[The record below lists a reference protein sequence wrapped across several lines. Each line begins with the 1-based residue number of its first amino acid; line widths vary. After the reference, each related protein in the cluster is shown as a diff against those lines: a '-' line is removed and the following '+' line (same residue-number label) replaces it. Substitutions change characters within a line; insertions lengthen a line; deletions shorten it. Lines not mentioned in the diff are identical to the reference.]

1 MKRRFDRSL
10 AAAAAAGACIVV
22 FSLLLFAVARSF
34 RSSIAEIA
42 ESGTRVTIVN
52 ADGSVFYDTDDATG
66 NHATRE
72 EVRQAFASGHSTVLR
87 HSDTL
92 NRDFLYCARTVDG
105 RVVRLAVPY
114 TGVIRSQRL
123 AWAGLCAAVAMG
135 ACVIALVFMV
145 TRRLT
150 RRIDEQSKR
159 LEIAAANE
167 RFRREFTTNVTHE
180 LKSPLTAIQG
190 AVDVLG
196 DGSCLS
202 EEERKDLFGIIHG
215 ESARLGSLVG
225 DVLSLAQIEQEEIE
239 HSHDFADVPLA
250 ELVDAVAAR
259 EQAKAN
265 AAHVK
270 IAVVRNDDVHVKG
283 DVGRLEE
290 ILENL
295 IDNALRY
302 SGSDRIDITSA
313 ATPTEVTVSV
323 TDFGIGIPAEHIPH
337 IFERRFYRVNKSRS
351 RSLGGTG
358 LGLAIVKHLVQ
369 LHGGSISVVSRPGQ
383 GTTFSFTLPRLPHPA
398 DFPSI
403 HRKLLNGRAN
413 PPAPTS

>member
-22 FSLLLFAVARSF
+22 FSLILFAVARSF
-34 RSSIAEIA
+34 RSSIAEMA

-52 ADGSVFYDTDDATG
+52 ADGSVFYDTDDATD

-72 EVRQAFASGHSTVLR
+72 EVRQAFARGHSTVLR

-135 ACVIALVFMV
+135 ACVIVLVFVV

-150 RRIDEQSKR
+150 RRLDEQSKR

-196 DGSCLS
+196 DGSRLS
-202 EEERKDLFGIIHG
+202 EEERKDLFGIIRG

-250 ELVDAVAAR
+250 ELVDAVATR

-302 SGSDRIDITSA
+302 SGSDRIDVSSA

-337 IFERRFYRVNKSRS
+337 IFERFYRVNKSRS

-369 LHGGSISVVSRPGQ
+369 LHGGSVSVASRPGQ
-383 GTTFSFTLPRLPHPA
+383 GTTFSFTLSRLSHPA

>member
-1 MKRRFDRSL
+1 M
-10 AAAAAAGACIVV
+10 AAAAASVCIVV
-22 FSLLLFAVARSF
+22 FSLILFAVARSF

-42 ESGTRVTIVN
+42 ESGIRVTIVN

-72 EVRQAFASGHSTVLR
+72 EVRQAFVRGQSTVLR

-135 ACVIALVFMV
+135 ACVIVLVFVV

-150 RRIDEQSKR
+150 RRLDEQSRK

-196 DGSCLS
+196 DGSGLS

-215 ESARLGSLVG
+215 ESSRLGSLVG

-250 ELVDAVAAR
+250 ELVDAVATR

-270 IAVVRNDDVHVKG
+270 IAVVRNDDDVHVKG

-302 SGSDRIDITSA
+302 SGSDRIDVSSA

-337 IFERRFYRVNKSRS
+337 IFERFYRVNKSRS

-383 GTTFSFTLPRLPHPA
+383 GTTFSFTLPSLPPPA
-398 DFPSI
+398 DSPSI
-403 HRKLLNGRAN
+403 HRKFLNGIEN
-413 PPAPTS
+413 SPAPTP

>member
-1 MKRRFDRSL
+1 M
-10 AAAAAAGACIVV
+10 
-22 FSLLLFAVARSF
+22 
-34 RSSIAEIA
+34 
-42 ESGTRVTIVN
+42 
-52 ADGSVFYDTDDATG
+52 
-66 NHATRE
+66 
-72 EVRQAFASGHSTVLR
+72 
-87 HSDTL
+87 
-92 NRDFLYCARTVDG
+92 
-105 RVVRLAVPY
+105 
-114 TGVIRSQRL
+114 
-123 AWAGLCAAVAMG
+123 
-135 ACVIALVFMV
+135 LVFVV

-150 RRIDEQSKR
+150 RRLDEQSRK

-215 ESARLGSLVG
+215 ESSRLGSLVG

-239 HSHDFADVPLA
+239 HSRDFADVPLA
-250 ELVDAVAAR
+250 ELVDAVATR

-302 SGSDRIDITSA
+302 SGSDRIDVSSA
-313 ATPTEVTVSV
+313 ATSTEVTVSV

-337 IFERRFYRVNKSRS
+337 IFERFYRVNKSRS

-369 LHGGSISVVSRPGQ
+369 LHGGSVSVVSSPGQ

-398 DFPSI
+398 DSLSI
-403 HRKLLNGRAN
+403 HRKLLNGIEN
-413 PPAPTS
+413 SPAPTP

>member
-22 FSLLLFAVARSF
+22 FSLILFAVARSF
-34 RSSIAEIA
+34 RSSIAEMA

-52 ADGSVFYDTDDATG
+52 ADGSVFYDTGDATD

-72 EVRQAFASGHSTVLR
+72 EVRQAFARGHSTVLR

-135 ACVIALVFMV
+135 ACVIVLVFVV

-150 RRIDEQSKR
+150 RRLDEQSKR

-180 LKSPLTAIQG
+180 LKSP
-190 AVDVLG
+190 
-196 DGSCLS
+196 SCLS

-250 ELVDAVAAR
+250 ELVDAVATR

-302 SGSDRIDITSA
+302 SGSDRIDVSSA

-337 IFERRFYRVNKSRS
+337 IFERFYRVNKSRS

-369 LHGGSISVVSRPGQ
+369 LHGGSVSVASRPGQ
-383 GTTFSFTLPRLPHPA
+383 GTTFSFTLSRLSHPA

-413 PPAPTS
+413 PHAPTS

>member
-1 MKRRFDRSL
+1 MRFDRSL
-10 AAAAAAGACIVV
+10 VAAAAASVCIVV
-22 FSLLLFAVARSF
+22 FSLILFAVARSF

-42 ESGTRVTIVN
+42 ESGIRVTIVN

-72 EVRQAFASGHSTVLR
+72 EVRQAFVRGQSTVLR

-135 ACVIALVFMV
+135 ACVIVLVFVV

-150 RRIDEQSKR
+150 RRLDEQSRK

-196 DGSCLS
+196 DGSGLS

-215 ESARLGSLVG
+215 ESSRLGSLVG

-250 ELVDAVAAR
+250 ELVDAVATR

-270 IAVVRNDDVHVKG
+270 IAVVRNDDDVHVKG

-302 SGSDRIDITSA
+302 SGSDRIDVSSA

-337 IFERRFYRVNKSRS
+337 IFERFYRVNKSRS

-358 LGLAIVKHLVQ
+358 LGLAIV
-369 LHGGSISVVSRPGQ
+369 
-383 GTTFSFTLPRLPHPA
+383 
-398 DFPSI
+398 
-403 HRKLLNGRAN
+403 
-413 PPAPTS
+413 

>member
-1 MKRRFDRSL
+1 MRFDRSL
-10 AAAAAAGACIVV
+10 VAAAAASVCIVV
-22 FSLLLFAVARSF
+22 FSLILFAVARSF

-42 ESGTRVTIVN
+42 ESGIRVTIVN

-72 EVRQAFASGHSTVLR
+72 EVRQAFVRGQSTVLR

-135 ACVIALVFMV
+135 ACVIVLVFVV

-150 RRIDEQSKR
+150 RRLDEQSRK

-196 DGSCLS
+196 DGSGLS

-215 ESARLGSLVG
+215 ESSRLGSLVG

-250 ELVDAVAAR
+250 ELVDAVATR

-270 IAVVRNDDVHVKG
+270 IAVVRNDDDVHVKG

-302 SGSDRIDITSA
+302 SGSDRIDVSSA

-337 IFERRFYRVNKSRS
+337 IFERFYRVNKSRS

-383 GTTFSFTLPRLPHPA
+383 GTTFSFTLPSLPPPA
-398 DFPSI
+398 DSPSI
-403 HRKLLNGRAN
+403 HRKFLNGIEN
-413 PPAPTS
+413 SPAPTP

>member
-1 MKRRFDRSL
+1 MRFDRSL
-10 AAAAAAGACIVV
+10 VAAAAASVCIVV
-22 FSLLLFAVARSF
+22 FSLILFAVARSF

-42 ESGTRVTIVN
+42 ESGIRVTIVN

-72 EVRQAFASGHSTVLR
+72 EVRQAFVRGQSTVLR

-135 ACVIALVFMV
+135 ACVIVLVFVV

-150 RRIDEQSKR
+150 RRLDEQSRK

-196 DGSCLS
+196 DGSGLS

-215 ESARLGSLVG
+215 ESSRLGSLVG

-250 ELVDAVAAR
+250 ELVDAVATR

-270 IAVVRNDDVHVKG
+270 IAVVRNDDDVHVKG

-302 SGSDRIDITSA
+302 SGSDRIDVSSA
-313 ATPTEVTVSV
+313 VTPTEVTVSV

-337 IFERRFYRVNKSRS
+337 IFERFYRVNKSRS

-383 GTTFSFTLPRLPHPA
+383 GTTFSFTLPSLPPPA
-398 DFPSI
+398 DSPSI
-403 HRKLLNGRAN
+403 HRKFLNGIEN
-413 PPAPTS
+413 SPAPTP